1 MQNSARF
8 LDYSNMQEI
17 IKKIIDAGIRAP
29 SGENCQPWRFEISG
43 NEILLFNLPE
53 RDSSL
58 YGWGQRSSYLA
69 HGALLENMSIAAS
82 ALGYDANIVLFPN
95 PSQTNLV
102 AHVTLSPVQ
111 PKNESLYP
119 AIAKRATNRKPYKKI
134 PLTVDQKAALV
145 DAGES
150 FDSDCRFILVEE
162 DEQRKK
168 IAKLAS
174 RNEKIIFGNKSLH
187 SFFFGHINW
196 TKEEDDEKSIGF
208 YIKTLELPPPVETAF
223 KIIKKWSVMRILNK
237 LGFSSF
243 VAGANSSIY
252 GASSAIGVVLVSR
265 NTPEDFIHAGR
276 LTERIWLTA
285 TSLDLSVQPLAGLIY
300 LMHRIRANEIQDFSP
315 AQVKIIKDAYKGIE
329 TVLDIRDN
337 NSMIAMMFRIGT
349 DGEPS
354 ARSPRLRPHIMIKN

>member
-1 MQNSARF
+1 
-8 LDYSNMQEI
+8 MQEI

-43 NEILLFNLPE
+43 NDILVFNLPE

-69 HGALLENMSIAAS
+69 HGALLENMGIAAS

-95 PSQTNLV
+95 PSQTDLV

-145 DAGES
+145 DAGGD
-150 FDSDCRFILVEE
+150 FGNNCRFILVGE

-168 IAKLAS
+168 LAKLAS
-174 RNEKIIFGNKSLH
+174 MNEKIIFGNKSLH
-187 SFFFGHINW
+187 SFFFSHINW
-196 TKEEDDEKSIGF
+196 TKEEDNAKSIGF
-208 YIKTLELPPPVETAF
+208 YIKTLELPPPVEAMF
-223 KIIKKWSVMRILNK
+223 KIMRKWGVMRLLNIA
-237 LGFSSF
+237 GFSNA
-243 VAGANSSIY
+243 VAAANSANY
-252 GASSAIGVVLVSR
+252 QASSAIGAVLVNR
-265 NTPEDFIHAGR
+265 NTPESFISAGR

-300 LMHRIRANEIQDFSP
+300 LMHRIRANDIKDFSP
-315 AQVKIIKDAYKGIE
+315 AQVRMIKDAYKGME
-329 TVLDIRDN
+329 TALDIRDN
-337 NSMIAMMFRIGT
+337 NSVIAMMFRIGT

-354 ARSPRLRPHIMIKN
+354 ARSSRLTPQIIKLLRV